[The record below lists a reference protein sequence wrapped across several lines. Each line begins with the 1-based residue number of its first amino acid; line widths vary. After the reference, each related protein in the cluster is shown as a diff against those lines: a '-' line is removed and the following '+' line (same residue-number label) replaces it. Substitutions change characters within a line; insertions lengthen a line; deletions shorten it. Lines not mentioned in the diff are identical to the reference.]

1 MKVRAIYRTYVQ
13 VTPDDFAKRLIT
25 REVELP
31 DDFLAPDGMKN
42 VEFVGISFDNDY
54 QKESEARSDS

>member
-1 MKVRAIYRTYVQ
+1 MKARAIYGTYVQ

-31 DDFLAPDGMKN
+31 DDFLTPDGMKN
-42 VEFVGISFDNDY
+42 VEFIGISFDNDY
-54 QKESEARSDS
+54 QKESEAAK